1 MSMKRI
7 AFFIPALYG
16 GGAERVTVNLLKGLA
31 GKNICIDLV
40 MSNAEGPYLE
50 QVPKYV
56 RIVDLQA
63 GRVIKSVLPLTKY
76 LRIYKPYALVSHLS
90 HANVIAISA
99 VKLARTKTKLIVV
112 EHDPVSQA
120 RFKLLRSY
128 FVPPLMRLLYPL
140 ADVVVAVS
148 QGLAN
153 NLNKEFT
160 LSENKVKVIYNP
172 VVDEELIRKAK
183 TSIEH
188 PWFQKESYPVF
199 LAVGRLTLQ
208 KDFSNL
214 IQAFSILR
222 KSRPARLVILGEG
235 EARTELELL
244 AAKLGVAVDVSL
256 PGFVENP
263 YAYMYNA
270 SAFVLSSQ
278 WEALPT
284 VLIEAMACG
293 CPVIATDCP
302 FGPREILE
310 GEKYGYLVPTADP
323 QALSIAMLNVLDDP
337 LNREKLIQR
346 TQDFSV
352 ERSVFK
358 YLQALDCA

>member
-16 GGAERVTVNLLKGLA
+16 GGAERVTVNLLKGMA
-31 GKNICIDLV
+31 GKNISLDLV
-40 MSNAEGPYLE
+40 VSNAEGPYIK

-63 GRVIKSVLPLTKY
+63 GRVIKSILPLSNY
-76 LRIYKPYALVSHLS
+76 LQKYKPHALVSHLS

-99 VKLARTKTKLIVV
+99 VKLARINTKLVVV
-112 EHDPVSQA
+112 EHDPVSKTK
-120 RFKLLRSY
+120 FKLLRSN
-128 FVPPLMRLLYPL
+128 FIPPLMRILYPL

-153 NLNKEFT
+153 DLNKQFY
-160 LSENKVKVIYNP
+160 LKDDKIKVIYNP
-172 VVDEELIRKAK
+172 VVDAELI
-183 TSIEH
+183 
-188 PWFQKESYPVF
+188 QKSQAPVENNCFNVKNCPVF

-208 KDFSNL
+208 KDFITL
-214 IQAFSILR
+214 IKAFSILR
-222 KSRPARLVILGEG
+222 KSRQARLIILGEG
-235 EARTELELL
+235 EDRAELELL
-244 AAKLGVAVDVSL
+244 AVKLGVAKDVLL
-256 PGFVENP
+256 PGFVQNP
-263 YAYMYNA
+263 YAYMSNA
-270 SAFVLSSQ
+270 TAFVLSSQ

-310 GEKYGYLVPTADP
+310 NGKYGYLVPTADA
-323 QALSIAMLNVLDDP
+323 QALSTAMLKVLDNP
-337 LNREKLIQR
+337 INREKLVCR

-352 ERSVFK
+352 ERSVSE
-358 YLQALDCA
+358 YLQVLNCS

>member
-1 MSMKRI
+1 MNMKRI

-16 GGAERVTVNLLKGLA
+16 GGAERVTVNLLKGMV
-31 GKNICIDLV
+31 GKNISLDLV
-40 MSNAEGPYLE
+40 MSNAEGPYMK

-63 GRVIKSVLPLTKY
+63 ERVIKSVLPLSNY
-76 LRIYKPYALVSHLS
+76 LRMYKPYALVSHLS

-112 EHDPVSQA
+112 EHDPVLEAKS
-120 RFKLLRSY
+120 KLLRSN

-153 NLNKEFT
+153 DLNKQFT
-160 LSENKVKVIYNP
+160 LSKDKVKVIYNP
-172 VVDEELIRKAK
+172 VVDEELIQKAK
-183 TSIEH
+183 ISVEH
-188 PWFQKESYPVF
+188 TWFKKESCPVF

-208 KDFSNL
+208 KDFSTL
-214 IQAFSILR
+214 IQAFSIIR
-222 KSRPARLVILGEG
+222 KYRQARLVILGEG
-235 EARTELELL
+235 EARAELELL
-244 AAKLGVAVDVSL
+244 AAKLGVAGDVSL
-256 PGFVENP
+256 PGFVQNP

-270 SAFVLSSQ
+270 SAFVLSSR

-310 GEKYGYLVPTADP
+310 GGKYGYLVPTVDP
-323 QALSIAMLNVLDDP
+323 QALSIAMLNVLDSSI
-337 LNREKLIQR
+337 NRQKLIQR

-352 ERSVFK
+352 ERSVSQ
-358 YLQALDCA
+358 YLQILNCT